1 MIIQE
6 TPRLILREATIA
18 DAEFMLAL
26 LNSPGWLKYI
36 GDRNVHTTAE
46 AAAYL
51 ENGAIKSYR
60 ENGFGLYTVEEKNS
74 QKCIGSCGFIKR
86 PELELPDLGFAFLPD
101 YLRKG
106 YGYEAANTCIGFAKN
121 NLKIKELLAIVNPEN
136 EPSNGLL
143 VKLGF
148 ELLKKEVVYEN
159 STELNIYKIEI

>member
-1 MIIQE
+1 MIILE

-36 GDRNVHTTAE
+36 GDRNVHTTTE
-46 AAAYL
+46 AATYL

-60 ENGFGLYTVEEKNS
+60 ENRFGLYTVVEKTS

-101 YLRKG
+101 YLGKG
-106 YGYEAANTCIGFAKN
+106 YGYEAANACINFAKN

-148 ELLKKEVVYEN
+148 ELLKKEVVYKN
-159 STELNIYKIEI
+159 GTELNIYKIEI

>member
-1 MIIQE
+1 MIILE
-6 TPRLILREATIA
+6 TTRLILREATIA

-60 ENGFGLYTVEEKNS
+60 ENGFGLYTVVEKNS
-74 QKCIGSCGFIKR
+74 QKCIGSCGIIKR

-101 YLRKG
+101 YLGKG
-106 YGYEAANTCIGFAKN
+106 YGYETANACIDFAKN
-121 NLKIKELLAIVNPEN
+121 NLKINELLAIVNPEN

-159 STELNIYKIEI
+159 GTELNIYKIGI